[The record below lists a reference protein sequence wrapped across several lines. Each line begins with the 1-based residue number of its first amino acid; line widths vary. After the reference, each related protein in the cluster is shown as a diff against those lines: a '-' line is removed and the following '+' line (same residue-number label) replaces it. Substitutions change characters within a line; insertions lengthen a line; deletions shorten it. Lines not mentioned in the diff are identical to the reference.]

1 MRIIILIQVLFLSYS
16 LKAQEGDGFLM
27 TGKNTSRT
35 EIEKRILK
43 LDKVQTANL
52 DSVKLGFYYM
62 HKASLYLYSGRDSAF
77 ILLQKAL
84 ELNRKNVCG
93 VLWRVRRTQYKE
105 GNNKWFIPDLNVPNI
120 DSFMVSKCGQSWID
134 AIDESKIDRKPT
146 TYKSEI
152 AKRIM
157 LNDQRYR
164 VNKEVD
170 WQKQNRLDS
179 LNRIFVDSLYLA
191 KGTLNGFNR
200 EETDAISFVI
210 HHSNDCYWVLRWLQ
224 IWLSEYHNGKFD
236 GAGMVI
242 GPAFNRM
249 LMNENAYCIDKLP
262 DLSKVFLER
271 IKKEFPKEVGIRF
284 GYIKEE

>member
-1 MRIIILIQVLFLSYS
+1 MRIIILIQVIFLGYS
-16 LKAQEGDGFLM
+16 LKAQEGGGFVMNGNNIAQAEL
-27 TGKNTSRT
+27 
-35 EIEKRILK
+35 EKRILK

-52 DSVKLGFYYM
+52 DSVKLGLHYM
-62 HKASLYLYSGRDSAF
+62 DKANLYLYSGRDSAF
-77 ILLQKAL
+77 IFLQRAL
-84 ELNRKNVCG
+84 ELNRKNICG
-93 VLWRVRRTQYKE
+93 VLWAVKRYQNRE

-120 DSFMVSKCGQSWID
+120 DSFMVSKCGQKWIEP
-134 AIDESKIDRKPT
+134 IGLSNIEKPN
-146 TYKSEI
+146 TYKSDI

-157 LNDQRYR
+157 LNDQMYR

-179 LNRIFVDSLYLA
+179 LNQIFVDSLYLA

-210 HHSNDCYWVLRWLQ
+210 HHSNDCYWVLKWLD
-224 IWLSEYHNGKFD
+224 IWLSEYHIGKFD

-249 LMNENAYCIDKLP
+249 LLDEKAYCKDQLP